1 MKIKVE
7 PETEYSQF
15 TFNRGDEKFEILKNC
30 KKELNTDNK
39 EFCRKIKSEPL
50 DHEYTQIN
58 IYENS
63 ILTNNTNCSSCWSNS
78 GYNSEIDYKKEEIK
92 EEKCDIKQGI
102 KSECKVVLKRLNF
115 KVKTEDYQRVY
126 LADQYED
133 LKPVKNEFFIPDRN
147 SNRNNKNVQIKK
159 KEESEQYDI
168 EHNSKRQ
175 KENKCNANKTKFI
188 PSIRKHNKIER
199 KIKRK
204 YFRAMR
210 SSHSKQNH
218 KCDLCKQTFVNKKIL
233 QTHLF
238 FHIGKK
244 PFNCTTCNQKFSWQF
259 LLRRHLKEHNTEKQI
274 EIDHKIH
281 RLPSSSKNRKVSERK
296 HFQCD
301 ICDKLLSS
309 KGHLER
315 HHRTLHQESYYCK
328 ICKKQFQT
336 KPLFRRHQI
345 SHSEDRPFKCDICDK
360 GYKTRYQLKRH
371 GDTHSDECKYFCQ
384 VCNKSFKTKRIFG
397 AHVLIHN
404 DEIKHCCQIC
414 NKYFKRKCSLRRHEK
429 THEDRSDKYFCEVCK
444 KGFKRKSSV
453 DRHHIA
459 QHQNMF
465 VCSYCSK
472 PFKTKN
478 MLKVHKKIHIQKC
491 DICKKEFS
499 CKLSLNLHRRIHF
512 DMKPYICEV
521 CNRRFIS
528 ASALK
533 RHQSSHNK
541 DNLPYV
547 CEVCKKRFNTKSHLL
562 RHQPAHQRK
571 EHFCSH
577 CKRRF
582 KTEIKLKLHLQFS
595 CSEIHSKRLLYQ
607 CNICKQTYGNSFD
620 LEQHLFA
627 YNGQIHFRCDFCIRK
642 FTSKVEFET
651 HKKTAHPPGGRYEC
665 KICSKTFRT
674 QTFLNRHMKMNTDL
688 SVMKCDVCG
697 KKFCS
702 FKGLKYHA
710 RSHFSQ

>member
-1 MKIKVE
+1 ML
-7 PETEYSQF
+7 YS
-15 TFNRGDEKFEILKNC
+15 K
-30 KKELNTDNK
+30 
-39 EFCRKIKSEPL
+39 
-50 DHEYTQIN
+50 IN

-63 ILTNNTNCSSCWSNS
+63 ILTNNTNCSSCWTNF

-115 KVKTEDYQRVY
+115 NVKTEDCKGVY
-126 LADQYED
+126 LPDEYED

-147 SNRNNKNVQIKK
+147 DKNVQIKK

-204 YFRAMR
+204 YFRATR

-218 KCDLCKQTFVNKKIL
+218 KCDLCKQTFVNKTIL

-301 ICDKLLSS
+301 ICDKLLTS

-315 HHRTLHQESYYCK
+315 HHRTLHQESYCCK
-328 ICKKQFQT
+328 ICKKEFQT
-336 KPLFRRHQI
+336 KPLLTRHQV

-360 GYKTRYQLKRH
+360 DYKTKTILKMH
-371 GDTHSDECKYFCQ
+371 HKTHSDERNYSCQ
-384 VCNKSFKTKRIFG
+384 ICNKSFKTKKCLR
-397 AHVLIHN
+397 AHVLIHT
-404 DEIKHCCQIC
+404 DECKYCCQIC
-414 NKYFKRKCSLRRHEK
+414 NKYFKTEFSLRQHKK
-429 THEDRSDKYFCEVCK
+429 THEGKYFCDVCK
-444 KGFKRKSSV
+444 TGFRRKSSV
-453 DRHHIA
+453 NKHRIA

-465 VCSYCSK
+465 YCSYCRKS
-472 PFKTKN
+472 FETKN
-478 MLKVHKKIHIQKC
+478 MLEAHKKTHIEKC
-491 DICKKEFS
+491 NICKKELS
-499 CKLSLNLHRRIHF
+499 CKAYLIRHQRIHSGI
-512 DMKPYICEV
+512 KPYICEV

-528 ASALK
+528 TSALK
-533 RHQSSHNK
+533 NHQSSHNK
-541 DNLPYV
+541 VNRTLRYV
-547 CEVCKKRFNTKSHLL
+547 CEVCKKGFKTKFHLL

-582 KTEIKLKLHLQFS
+582 KTDIKLKLHLQFS

-607 CNICKQTYGNSFD
+607 CNICKQS
-620 LEQHLFA
+620 L
-627 YNGQIHFRCDFCIRK
+627 RK
-642 FTSKVEFET
+642 
-651 HKKTAHPPGGRYEC
+651 
-665 KICSKTFRT
+665 
-674 QTFLNRHMKMNTDL
+674 
-688 SVMKCDVCG
+688 
-697 KKFCS
+697 
-702 FKGLKYHA
+702 
-710 RSHFSQ
+710 